1 MCVLSLILYLS
12 KKGILVSASCMLGTH
27 SGLKI
32 HQKVSFSKHWFYET
46 FLATFMLCEEPACCV
61 FPTVVFPKITKLHL
75 RDFAKKCTFCL
86 KLQEGKKGRSSIG
99 VVGSSLGL

>member
-1 MCVLSLILYLS
+1 MRLFGRFLYFVESLPAASSLLS
-12 KKGILVSASCMLGTH
+12 
-27 SGLKI
+27 
-32 HQKVSFSKHWFYET
+32 F
-46 FLATFMLCEEPACCV
+46 
-61 FPTVVFPKITKLHL
+61 FPKITKLHL